1 MTSQTKFDMKKIQ
14 DAIRMLSRYDRK
26 TQLTTKV
33 GDNPA
38 AVDATLTLIENLCAV
53 IRQQE
58 GLVVEDTIETE
69 AGFFAVKKFLV
80 DEDGEPVCEAPCC

>member
-1 MTSQTKFDMKKIQ
+1 MTPASKMDLKKIK
-14 DAIRMLSRYDRK
+14 DAINFLGRDDMRTR
-26 TQLTTKV
+26 LTTRV

-58 GLVVEDTIETE
+58 GLVVEEIVI
-69 AGFFAVKKFLV
+69 G
-80 DEDGEPVCEAPCC
+80 

>member
-1 MTSQTKFDMKKIQ
+1 MTSQTKNDLKRIK
-14 DAIRMLSRYDRK
+14 DAINMLARDDRK
-26 TQLTTKV
+26 TRLTTKV

-58 GLVVEDTIETE
+58 GLTVETIE
-69 AGFFAVKKFLV
+69 
-80 DEDGEPVCEAPCC
+80 C

>member
-1 MTSQTKFDMKKIQ
+1 MTPASKNDFKRIQ
-14 DAIRMLSRYDRK
+14 DAIRMLGRDDRK
-26 TQLTTKV
+26 TRLTTKI

-58 GLVVEDTIETE
+58 GLAVEEINVYGHIERPDWTC
-69 AGFFAVKKFLV
+69 
-80 DEDGEPVCEAPCC
+80 PIR